1 MFHHE
6 ERINSEKSAE
16 SKVFGQRTKKRE
28 KMAGVSTTL
37 SWQDVKEWV
46 EKQGPY
52 MLQTV
57 LKTTTNLLATHV
69 KKSAA
74 EEAKPAL
81 PVGPVGPIMQY
92 MLRFGPASEDSEDSE
107 DSDVGQ
113 VVAEDIVVTTGIK
126 PRS

>member
-1 MFHHE
+1 
-6 ERINSEKSAE
+6 
-16 SKVFGQRTKKRE
+16 
-28 KMAGVSTTL
+28 MAGVSTAL
-37 SWQDVKEWV
+37 SWLDVKEWM
-46 EKQGPY
+46 EKQEPY